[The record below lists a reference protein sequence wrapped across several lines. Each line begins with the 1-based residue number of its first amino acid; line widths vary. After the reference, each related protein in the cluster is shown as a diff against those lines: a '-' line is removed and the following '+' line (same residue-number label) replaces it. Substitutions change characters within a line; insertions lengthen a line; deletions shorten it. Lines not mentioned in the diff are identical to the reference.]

1 MTQDWVAS
9 FDEAYHNAVIYG
21 TGFIRVTANGPEGLN
36 LSVVDPKDYRYLME
50 EPPSTWTGL
59 TDEEISTVE
68 YNNHPLD
75 GIRSFARAIEAKL
88 KEKNT

>member
-50 EPPSTWTGL
+50 EPPSTWVGL
-59 TDEEISTVE
+59 TDEDKQKLAAEQHDWEGLCSAVE
-68 YNNHPLD
+68 D
-75 GIRSFARAIEAKL
+75 KL
-88 KEKNT
+88 KERNT

>member
-36 LSVVDPKDYRYLME
+36 LSVVDPKDYFYLGE
-50 EPPSTWTGL
+50 RVPENYTYGT
-59 TDEEISTVE
+59 
-68 YNNHPLD
+68 PLLD
-75 GIRSFARAIEAKL
+75 AMKGDKHD
-88 KEKNT
+88 KKN

>member
-21 TGFIRVTANGPEGLN
+21 TGFIKVTANGPEGLN

-50 EPPSTWTGL
+50 EPPSTWKGL
-59 TDEEISTVE
+59 TDEEKQEAYYKIDSWSDCVA
-68 YNNHPLD
+68 
-75 GIRSFARAIEAKL
+75 FIEAKL